1 LGWTPT
7 KTKRSTGSSEMIE
20 DYSDLEKNLSKLL
33 LLEVD
38 LNYKD
43 LILIKSLDGS
53 WIVEYESYFNPHAKP
68 CQLMDK
74 EKFDNPLDAAKFF
87 LQKIKDREE
96 DKY

>member
-1 LGWTPT
+1 
-7 KTKRSTGSSEMIE
+7 MIE

-68 CQLMDK
+68 YQLMDK

-87 LQKIKDREE
+87 LQKMKDRGE
-96 DKY
+96 DNNDSSLWL